1 MWEGAVRGLKLSE
14 LTQYQNITIQCHD
27 NPDPDAIA
35 SGFALYRYFKSHRC
49 HVRLIYSGRSKITKV
64 NLTMMIEMFR
74 IPIEY
79 CVSDFGSCD
88 LLITTDC
95 QYRSG
100 NVRFFPAPKVAVI
113 DHHQFCGIDVDYSY
127 IQPNVGSCCTLV
139 WQLFKNEG
147 IDINKDPVCAT
158 ALYYGLYC
166 DTNQFSEMYHP
177 LDRDMRDALAFDQAA
192 VVRLSNSNLSLSELG
207 IAAQAMNDFTF
218 DNDLRLALVQ
228 VQPCDPNILG
238 LISDFLIQVDRVDIC
253 IAFNETYTGYK
264 LSIRSCIKESKASEL
279 AEYITDEIG
288 FGGGHRNKAG
298 GFIGKDEYSA
308 KYGDLRMMQF
318 LRKKLM
324 EYSGE
329 CEILRAGVD
338 KISVDGL
345 NYYRKKRVPVGVVF
359 CKDFVRSNTPMLVR
373 TLEGDIDFNASEDTC
388 IIVGVTGE
396 IQPISMDKFQAT
408 YDMCSAKSRVS
419 SEYRPTIKNLRSGE
433 TFDLTDHIR
442 SCVTKSSEYVYMK
455 PIESSVKIFSVWDA
469 NNYIRGTKGDYIAI
483 RENDLSD
490 FFIVEKDLCRKMY
503 ERVHNQ

>member
-1 MWEGAVRGLKLSE
+1 MKLSE

-49 HVRLIYSGRSKITKV
+49 NVRLIYSGRAKITKV

-139 WQLFKNEG
+139 WQLFRNEG
-147 IDINKDPVCAT
+147 IDINKDPICAT

-166 DTNQFSEMYHP
+166 DTNQFSELYHP

-218 DNDLRLALVQ
+218 DSELRLAIVQ

-264 LSIRSCIKESKASEL
+264 LSIRSCIKETKASEL
-279 AEYITDEIG
+279 AEYITDEVG

-308 KYGDLRMMQF
+308 KYGELRMMLF

-329 CEILRAGVD
+329 CEILRAGID
-338 KISVDGL
+338 KISVEGL
-345 NYYRKKRVPVGVVF
+345 KRYRKKRIPVGVVF
-359 CKDFVRSNTPMLVR
+359 CKDFVTTSTPMLVR
-373 TLEGDIDFNASEDTC
+373 TLEGDIDFNASADTC
-388 IIVGVTGE
+388 IMVGVSGD
-396 IQPISMDKFQAT
+396 IVPISMDKFKET
-408 YDMCSAKSRVS
+408 YDMCSARSKIT

-433 TFDLTDHIR
+433 TFDLADHIR
-442 SCVTKSSEYVYMK
+442 SCISRGSEYVYIK
-455 PIESSVKIFSVWDA
+455 PIESSVKIFTVWDA

-490 FFIVEKDLCRKMY
+490 FNIVEKELFRKTY
-503 ERVHNQ
+503 ERADQEEAN